1 MINIPT
7 TKKLYYSTIILLL
20 ITVIMYADL
29 LFNSVFTGLLN
40 FCFFQALM
48 INMLLLIAVFY
59 SLSIYNERILS
70 EIKELKEVFQKFK
83 SNNALEGDD
92 NQ

>member
-7 TKKLYYSTIILLL
+7 TKKLYYSAVILLL
-20 ITVIMYADL
+20 ITVIMFADL